1 MNVMSSMSSLFNFER
16 ENISRIGL
24 MKRYALLFDG
34 VVFNRYGA
42 PIGNGDICE
51 TLGEF
56 VAMLV
61 SLGETPKER
70 KQLGKNKRFSE
81 IFIDCWDLV
90 ENPEDFERKK
100 FHVLDDTTQKRVG
113 EFCFNEVRRLNGL
126 PSDSYKFDIDDV
138 KELSGDIVS
147 DIGLNLLALS
157 EGVDIVPSYSPIIS
171 RALNSEAQHN
181 GGKTYELFQSDL
193 VIPDFESFSWDEILE
208 LRSDKYIHRFRSVV
222 HGLLQ
227 RESNIDKALIEKVQA
242 DLWSLAADVRPNVR
256 QTYLEAIGSNLPSP
270 VIINPVGVAASL
282 RDIYQAKQIERK
294 YGHVYFVQKLRS
306 IQS

>member
-1 MNVMSSMSSLFNFER
+1 MNVISSMSSLFNFER

-42 PIGNGDICE
+42 PIGNDDICE

-56 VAMLV
+56 VSMLV
-61 SLGETPKER
+61 STGETPNER

-90 ENPEDFERKK
+90 ENPEEFERQK
-100 FHVLDDTTQKRVG
+100 FHVLDEASQKRVG
-113 EFCFNEVRRLNGL
+113 DFCFSEVRRLNGL
-126 PSDSYKFDIDDV
+126 SSDSYKFDIDDV
-138 KELSGDIVS
+138 RELSGDITS
-147 DIGLNLLALS
+147 DIGLNLLALA

-181 GGKTYELFQSDL
+181 GGKTFELFQSDL

-208 LRSDKYIHRFRSVV
+208 LRNDKYIHSFRSVV

-227 RESNIDKALIEKVQA
+227 KEENIDKALIERVQV
-242 DLWSLAADVRPNVR
+242 DLWSLAADVQPNVR

-270 VIINPVGVAASL
+270 VIINPIGVAASL
-282 RDIYQAKQIERK
+282 RDIYQAKQMERK
-294 YGHVYFVQKLRS
+294 YGHVYFVQKLKS